1 MYEQMRPTYGRRP
14 QPWMVLHHNRD
25 ARLATVLKPW
35 APSAGWSSD
44 EPIRKGSTTRS
55 SPVGPNGLMG
65 SSRHCHFLTWGGLLA
80 SLLLAQVY
88 LLHIVASD
96 KKAQFTKTER
106 KKEVCNWFG
115 SFTHLSWS
123 MSFFLLPLT
132 LKGSNCGHGDGKM
145 TLERAKG
152 WTLATGRHSCPCD
165 RRG

>member
-65 SSRHCHFLTWGGLLA
+65 SSRHCHFLTWGRTFGFFASRTGLSA
-80 SLLLAQVY
+80 SHRGKRQKSTI
-88 LLHIVASD
+88 H
-96 KKAQFTKTER
+96 QNR
-106 KKEVCNWFG
+106 KEKRICNWFG
-115 SFTHLSWS
+115 LFTHLSWS
-123 MSFFLLPLT
+123 MSFFFVA
-132 LKGSNCGHGDGKM
+132 SNIEGAELWSRRWEDDTG
-145 TLERAKG
+145 RANG
-152 WTLATGRHSCPCD
+152 WTLATGRHSWPCD